1 MTPDKKNHLLND
13 VFMVIMLLAVLLTII
28 RFWPIL
34 LLLLIGLV
42 GYALWVLFQV
52 TKKLYQ

>member
-52 TKKLYQ
+52 TK